1 MLYRPIITWYV
12 PGKGFVSYM
21 EQERLFTKPV
31 LKSTTLGGW
40 KTAINIR
47 YWIGH
52 AFQGFFFFFFS
63 KSAVFL
69 CDLICFFSK
78 WFHILWSSKIK
89 FSIKYWDQ
97 NQKACE
103 KEEKQST
110 KNQSSQVEVQVYK
123 IKIKMKWS
131 SFFCLNM
138 YLNEHLT
145 SSRVRAFEFVW
156 KFIYSKQDLGYFKIQ
171 I

>member
-1 MLYRPIITWYV
+1 
-12 PGKGFVSYM
+12 M

-52 AFQGFFFFFFS
+52 ALQVFFFFFFS

-78 WFHILWSSKIK
+78 
-89 FSIKYWDQ
+89 
-97 NQKACE
+97 
-103 KEEKQST
+103 
-110 KNQSSQVEVQVYK
+110 
-123 IKIKMKWS
+123 
-131 SFFCLNM
+131 
-138 YLNEHLT
+138 
-145 SSRVRAFEFVW
+145 
-156 KFIYSKQDLGYFKIQ
+156 
-171 I
+171 